1 MQTGDVAPAFTV
13 PDETGT
19 PVSLTQFKGKD
30 VVLFFYPRAN
40 TPGCTLESCAFRDVY
55 AKLKAAGVVVLG
67 ASTDTPKAQMK
78 FKQDHG
84 LPFPL
89 LADEHKELVMA
100 YGVWKEKNMY
110 GKTVMGT
117 ERTTFLIGPDGRIK
131 KIYPKVKPEG
141 HAEAV
146 LAEIQ
151 GSKM

>member
-1 MQTGDVAPAFTV
+1 MDIGDLAPAFTV
-13 PDETGT
+13 PDETGA
-19 PVSLTQFKGKD
+19 PVSLAQFKGHD

-55 AKLKAAGVVVLG
+55 AQLQAAGVVVLG
-67 ASTDTPKAQMK
+67 ASTDSPTAQMK
-78 FKQDHG
+78 FKQDHH

-89 LADEHKELVMA
+89 LADERKELVTA

-110 GKTVMGT
+110 GNKVMGT
-117 ERTTFLIGPDGRIK
+117 ERTTFLIGGDGRIR

-146 LAEIQ
+146 LAELTR
-151 GSKM
+151 

>member
-1 MQTGDVAPAFTV
+1 MEIGDLAPAFTV
-13 PDETGT
+13 PDETGA
-19 PVSLTQFKGKD
+19 PVSLAQFKGQD

-55 AKLKAAGVVVLG
+55 AQLQAAGVVVLG
-67 ASTDTPKAQMK
+67 ASTDSPKAQMK
-78 FKQDHG
+78 FKQDHH

-89 LADEHKELVMA
+89 LADEGKELVTA

-110 GKTVMGT
+110 GNKVMGT
-117 ERTTFLIGPDGRIK
+117 ERTTFLIGGDGRIR

-146 LAEIQ
+146 LAELTR
-151 GSKM
+151 